1 MTSRQNPEKAE
12 SRPSVKTKILTSL
25 AAALLV
31 VANLFVFGPATIYQ
45 GNTEELTVPLTSILK
60 TLAGPALILLLL
72 LGLIGFVLHGKPHAL
87 YVSIL
92 FALGFLLWLQG
103 NFLVWRY
110 GLLDGRAIDWAKD
123 AWRGWADGALWAGL
137 LVLSGLLYKKLYR
150 AAAWGS
156 AAVTAVLLVSL
167 VITSLQNPE
176 TWAAQE
182 KARRPL
188 VPPEKIFEFSS
199 EFNVIHLVL
208 DGFESD
214 VFFDLLSE
222 NPDSYSKS
230 LPGFTFFQD
239 ALGTFPTTYMSVP
252 AFLSGRVY
260 RNEVPMRRFVLEVN
274 RGKTIFNRLFDR
286 AYETHLVE
294 AARFTKGSRHS
305 QEYQIAVPYG
315 GTERQILRSKSAQML
330 DLSLFRHAPHFLKRF
345 IYNDQTWLIQ
355 RLVAPKGHLLN
366 LEYFSHAAFMDDVI
380 EHSSVKTG
388 KPVYTYIHLMTSHF
402 PMVVNT
408 DCEYAG
414 KIPSSRDNIKIQAKC
429 VLRQIIRFMDRLKGA
444 GIYDSSLII
453 IQSDHGQGHDIA
465 WANAK
470 VSGESAGVI
479 DGVGLGEIA
488 GSSLAL
494 LLVKPPQDQEGFRV
508 SQAQVSLTDIP
519 ATLCALLRLDE
530 DFGGRSVFEVG
541 PDEIRER
548 RYLYHAWGADDW
560 KKSFFPRLDE
570 FIVKG
575 SVFDRNSWRLLT
587 THYPARRRR

>member
-1 MTSRQNPEKAE
+1 MTSRQNPDKAQ
-12 SRPSVKTKILTSL
+12 SRPSEKTKILTSL
-25 AAALLV
+25 AVALLV

-60 TLAGPALILLLL
+60 TLAGPALIVLLF
-72 LGLIGFVLHGKPHAL
+72 LGLTGFFLRGKPHTL

-92 FALGFLLWLQG
+92 FALGFLLWIQG
-103 NFLVWRY
+103 NFLVWNY
-110 GLLDGRAIDWAKD
+110 GLLDGRGIDWAKN

-150 AAAWGS
+150 AAASGS
-156 AAVTAVLLVSL
+156 AAITGVLLVSL

-176 TWAAQE
+176 TWSAQE

-188 VPPEKIFEFSS
+188 IPPEEIFGFSS

-214 VFFDLLSE
+214 VFSELLSE
-222 NPDSYSKS
+222 SPDAFSES
-230 LPGFTFFQD
+230 LPGFTFFKE

-274 RGKTIFNRLFDR
+274 RGKTIFNELYDR

-294 AARFTKGSRHS
+294 ASRFTKGSRHS

-315 GTERQILRSKSAQML
+315 GTERQNLRSKAAQIL
-330 DLSLFRHAPHFLKRF
+330 DLSIFRHAPHFLKRF

-355 RLVAPKGHLLN
+355 RLVAPKGRRLN

-380 EHSSVKTG
+380 GHLSVKTD

-402 PMVVNT
+402 PMVVNA

-414 KIPSSRDNIKIQAKC
+414 KIPSSRANIKIQARC
-429 VLRQIIRFMDRLKGA
+429 VLRQIIRFTDRLKSA

-453 IQSDHGQGHDIA
+453 IQSDHGQGHDIV
-465 WANAK
+465 WENAEAP
-470 VSGESAGVI
+470 G
-479 DGVGLGEIA
+479 DGVDVISGVSLWEIA

-494 LLVKPPQDQEGFRV
+494 LLIKPPRDPEGFRV

-519 ATLCALLRLDE
+519 ATLCAVLRLDE

-548 RYLYHAWGADDW
+548 RYFYHAWGADDW

-570 FIVKG
+570 FIVEG
-575 SVFDRNSWRLLT
+575 SVFSRNSWRLLT